1 MPETREKL
9 QLRSNSLSL
18 TLTLSNTRLPSATV
32 ATVVTPLSYLPRIEL
47 AGPLTVGRAHV
58 SAQPADR
65 HDRGRAEQIVHQQ
78 DGQLVERL
86 PREQQVRLAA
96 GWRGEGTVA
105 CVGGCPHHQQC
116 TLGVLLHSKQIANT
130 FLSVE
135 NRYLAMVNSLACSSS
150 SSRGTSLSFSL
161 SAGRNSAMFT
171 SKPI

>member
-65 HDRGRAEQIVHQQ
+65 GRAEQIVQQQ

-130 FLSVE
+130 FLRVE

-150 SSRGTSLSFSL
+150 SSRGTSLPLPL
-161 SAGRNSAMFT
+161 SAGRDSAMFT